1 MRQSLQIPFLA
12 ILTLLCTQ
20 ACNQPGGK
28 DGAGG
33 DKGEH
38 IIVPMKEML
47 LRDGIAYHGRKLK
60 PFTGQANEY
69 FPFKQDP
76 QPLSVTRQFKEGK
89 LHGMVTF
96 FFNNGQ
102 KRSEIP
108 YENGI
113 KQGEATNWYM
123 TGEVQWKRS
132 FNQNQLEGD
141 SIRYNQKGEVLT
153 HIIFNKG
160 QIAKAIK

>member
-1 MRQSLQIPFLA
+1 MRLSLQFPFLA
-12 ILTLLCTQ
+12 ILLLLFIQACTQ
-20 ACNQPGGK
+20 RGGK

-33 DKGEH
+33 ENEEL
-38 IIVPMKEML
+38 IIVPMNEMF

-60 PFTGQANEY
+60 PFTGQAKEY

-76 QPLSVTRQFKEGK
+76 QPLSVSRHFKEGK

-96 FFNNGQ
+96 YYNNGQ

-132 FNQNQLEGD
+132 FNQNQLDGD
-141 SIRYNQKGEVLT
+141 SIRYNQKGDVLT
-153 HIIFNKG
+153 HIVFSKG